1 VPQPQLQPWGS
12 AGLMDGPGEAAA
24 ASKARILAGGKN
36 WKSVLGVAASAH
48 TEDVKKAYRK
58 LVLVHHP
65 DKLGGDV
72 DTFRLVHQA
81 YVLGVKKCRKSFG
94 LGSSAG
100 GTKAGAAGGVGGGGS
115 LARGAPEVI
124 PSWMRD
130 CFGGGSQA
138 PAADESQGRS
148 PAGSKGKAKGKAKG
162 QAKGKAKAQAR
173 PEAEKVALRET
184 QRREA
189 AGAELASTAAAAA
202 SSTHEFLRRMTR
214 PMDSDQRSR
223 AEEEKQEEDSKA
235 RAQEQEE
242 DEKPLCEEKPKL
254 RAAKKRVRPQP
265 VSVDRATVADAAAA
279 AFASSRRAA
288 ATASAKAQADEA
300 AERAAK
306 RAARPKPWVL
316 AEGTGAS
323 KPKVCKAISQWEGA
337 EAHGLRTMPDEVAE
351 SSPEELAEWVRTSS
365 CVPVDVREHK
375 ASLEVQGSEQLSFFQ
390 LFNSPDQVLP
400 QVAKLKA
407 DGRRLVF
414 FSEQGDRM
422 AVCGIVAA
430 VLQDVFG
437 FDCSL
442 VSRLRGGCRAWS
454 QWLDDNPSVARSV
467 EPLSARLARR
477 RVAAA
482 ACAAGACKER
492 EALPEALRKLCAQTG
507 GG

>member
-1 VPQPQLQPWGS
+1 
-12 AGLMDGPGEAAA
+12 MDGPGEAAA

-65 DKLGGDV
+65 DKIGGDV

-124 PSWMRD
+124 PCWMRD

-148 PAGSKGKAKGKAKG
+148 PAVSKGKAKGKAKG

-223 AEEEKQEEDSKA
+223 AEEEKQEEDLK
-235 RAQEQEE
+235 
-242 DEKPLCEEKPKL
+242 
-254 RAAKKRVRPQP
+254 AAKKRVRPQP

-279 AFASSRRAA
+279 AFASSKRAA